1 MLLSLDFL
9 QNKKQTQHTK
19 MGEEEQAVVGS
30 NNFSSLDDG
39 KQSWRGI
46 S

>member
-1 MLLSLDFL
+1 
-9 QNKKQTQHTK
+9 

-46 S
+46 SWNLFSHSVQLDGGQTLAL